1 MTPSP
6 IHMKRIGL
14 LLLAGLALAAA
25 GCGSSSSSSSSSS
38 TPAAPAS
45 STANSTAS
53 SSGAGKTVTIIQ
65 FNPTS
70 QTVKVGTPVK
80 WVNEDTVPHNVQGG
94 PLHSSTFGEGGSYE
108 FTPKTAGTITY
119 VCTIHPNMKAT
130 LKVTS

>member
-1 MTPSP
+1 MTSSH

-14 LLLAGLALAAA
+14 FLLAALAIAAA
-25 GCGSSSSSSSSSS
+25 GCGSSGSSSSSSS

-45 STANSTAS
+45 STASP
-53 SSGAGKTVTIIQ
+53 SGAGKTVVITMKNIQ

-108 FTPKTAGTITY
+108 FTPKTAGTISY